1 MKTSHQDLKSLF
13 SESGEPCNPPL
24 SAHLAL
30 SLKVRLSVT
39 VLAVLGLCAACA
51 DVGPNPTTPPA
62 PTHPPPTPS
71 PTPEPVVLTVCL
83 PEEPDS
89 LYLYGTSS
97 QAAQHVWQTIY
108 DGPLDTRNYAYQPVI
123 LTSLPSF
130 ANGNA
135 TVKTIAARAGDRV
148 LAANGDVVELAP
160 GVIVQNADGE
170 QLAFDGTPVSMAQMV
185 VTYTLHSELYWS
197 DGALLTA
204 DDSVFSFELA
214 ADPATPTDK
223 HVIERTAAYRAA
235 DIRTLVWSGVPGFL
249 DRAYVLNLWHPLPRH
264 AWGQLS
270 ATELLT
276 AEVATRHPLGWGP
289 FTLDEWIPG
298 DHITVVRNPIYF
310 RTPEGLPRVDA
321 VTFRFITDPILL
333 AEELLTERCDIV
345 THDATDAVRAALPSS
360 LQTPQPEGPGEG
372 TLSATEDVEKVAP
385 VVEDITPF
393 STTEQIPGGSMA
405 ISSPAARWELIG
417 FGISPSPDHARPDV
431 FEDVRVRQAVALC
444 IDRQTMVDQILG
456 PAGRVLNSYLPPE
469 HPLYAGDG
477 LITWGYDPAAAQA
490 LLATAGWYD
499 EDGDSVREAHSIP
512 GIPDGTP
519 FQVTYHTTDDPL
531 RIQTAQLVQVYLA
544 DCGIQAGMETVSP
557 QALFASGPEGV
568 LFGRRF
574 DLAQFSW
581 HATHAPLCDTFM
593 SDQMPAVG
601 HWSSPNVVGFLDD
614 EYDTACLA
622 ASLTPPGSET
632 YAAAHVEPQR
642 IFSERLPALPLF
654 QWLKTTLART
664 TVIGLA
670 PDPTQFSE
678 LWNIEQL
685 DQRP

>member
-1 MKTSHQDLKSLF
+1 MKTSRQDLKSSF
-13 SESGEPCNPPL
+13 SGSGHPCNPVL
-24 SAHLAL
+24 SAHLAP
-30 SLKVRLSVT
+30 SLKACLSIT
-39 VLAVLGLCAACA
+39 ILALLGLCAACT
-51 DVGPNPTTPPA
+51 DVEPDPTTPPV
-62 PTHPPPTPS
+62 PTRPPPTPS

-89 LYLYGTSS
+89 LYLYGNSG

-130 ANGNA
+130 ANGGV
-135 TVKTIAARAGDRV
+135 TVKTIAAQAGDRV

-160 GVIVQNADGE
+160 GVVVQNSDGE
-170 QLAFDGTPVSMAQMV
+170 QIAFDGTPVSMAQMV

-249 DRAYVLNLWHPLPRH
+249 DHAYVLNLWHPLPRH

-270 ATELLT
+270 AAELLT
-276 AEVATRHPLGWGP
+276 AEVATRDPLGWGP
-289 FTLDEWIPG
+289 FILDEWIPG

-345 THDATDAVRAALPSS
+345 THDAADAVRAALPSF
-360 LQTPQPEGPGEG
+360 LQTPQPEGSGEG
-372 TLSATEDVEKVAP
+372 TLSATEDVEKVTP
-385 VVEDITPF
+385 MVEGIAPF
-393 STTEQIPGGSMA
+393 STTEQIPGGSIA

-417 FGISPSPDHARPDV
+417 FGISPGPDHARPDV

-444 IDRQTMVDQILG
+444 IDRQAVVDQILG
-456 PAGRVLNSYLPPE
+456 PAGRVLHSYLPPE

-477 LITWGYDPAAAQA
+477 LTTWGYDPAAAQA

-531 RIQTAQLVQVYLA
+531 RIQTAQLVQAYLA
-544 DCGIQAGMETVSP
+544 GCGIQVGVETVPP
-557 QALFASGPEGV
+557 QAFFAPGPEGV

-581 HATHAPLCDTFM
+581 RATHAPLCDIFM
-593 SDQMPAVG
+593 SDQMPAAG
-601 HWSSPNVVGFLDD
+601 RWDSPNVVGFLDD

-654 QWLKTTLART
+654 QRLKTTLART
-664 TVIGLA
+664 TIIGLA

-685 DQRP
+685 EQRP

>member
-1 MKTSHQDLKSLF
+1 MKTSRKGLKLSF
-13 SESGEPCNPPL
+13 SKSGGPYNPAL

-30 SLKVRLSVT
+30 SLKARLSIT
-39 VLAVLGLCAACA
+39 VLVVLGFCTACT

-62 PTHPPPTPS
+62 PTRPPPTPS

-83 PEEPDS
+83 SEEPDS

-97 QAAQHVWQTIY
+97 RAARHVWQALY

-130 ANGNA
+130 ANGGV
-135 TVKTIAARAGDRV
+135 TVKTISVQAGDRV

-160 GVIVQNADGE
+160 GVVVQNSDGE
-170 QLAFDGTPVSMAQMV
+170 QIAFDGTPVSMAQMV

-223 HVIERTAAYRAA
+223 HVIERTAAYRAV

-249 DRAYVLNLWHPLPRH
+249 DHAYVLNLWHPLPRH

-270 ATELLT
+270 AAELLT
-276 AEVATRHPLGWGP
+276 AEVATRDPLGWGP
-289 FTLDEWIPG
+289 FILDEWIPG

-345 THDATDAVRAALPSS
+345 THDAADAVRAALPSF
-360 LQTPQPEGPGEG
+360 LQTPQPEGSGEG
-372 TLSATEDVEKVAP
+372 TLSATEDVEKVTP
-385 VVEDITPF
+385 MVEGIAPF
-393 STTEQIPGGSMA
+393 STTEQIPGGSIA

-417 FGISPSPDHARPDV
+417 FGISPGPDHARPDV
-431 FEDVRVRQAVALC
+431 FEDVRVRQAMALC
-444 IDRQTMVDQILG
+444 IDRQAMVDQILG
-456 PAGRVLNSYLPPE
+456 PAGRVLYSDLPPE
-469 HPLYAGDG
+469 HPLYADDG
-477 LITWGYDPAAAQA
+477 LTTWGYDPAAAQA
-490 LLATAGWYD
+490 LLATVGWYD

-512 GIPDGTP
+512 SIPDGTP

-531 RIQTAQLVQVYLA
+531 RTQTAQLVQADLA
-544 DCGIQAGMETVSP
+544 GCGIQIDVETVPP
-557 QALFASGPEGV
+557 QAFFAPGPEGV

-581 HATHAPLCDTFM
+581 RATYAPLCDMFM
-593 SDQMPAVG
+593 SDQMPAAG
-601 HWSSPNVVGFLDD
+601 RWYSPNVVGFLDD

-622 ASLTPPGSET
+622 ASLAPPGSET

-654 QWLKTTLART
+654 QRLKTTLART

-678 LWNIEQL
+678 FWNIEQL

>member
-1 MKTSHQDLKSLF
+1 MKTSCQDLKSSF
-13 SESGEPCNPPL
+13 SKPGGPCNPAL
-24 SAHLAL
+24 SAHLAP
-30 SLKVRLSVT
+30 SLKVCLSIT
-39 VLAVLGLCAACA
+39 ILAVLGLCAACA
-51 DVGPNPTTPPA
+51 DVRPDPTTPPV
-62 PTHPPPTPS
+62 PTRPPPTPS

-83 PEEPDS
+83 SEEPDS

-97 QAAQHVWQTIY
+97 QAAQHVWQAIY

-123 LTSLPSF
+123 ITSLPSF
-130 ANGNA
+130 ADGGV
-135 TVKTIAARAGDRV
+135 TLKTITAQAGDRV

-160 GVIVQNADGE
+160 GVIIQNSDGE
-170 QLAFDGTPVSMAQMV
+170 QIAFDGAPVSMAQMV

-249 DRAYVLNLWHPLPRH
+249 DHAYVLNLWHPLPRH

-270 ATELLT
+270 AAELLT
-276 AEVATRHPLGWGP
+276 AEVATRDPLGWGP
-289 FTLDEWIPG
+289 FILDEWIPG

-345 THDATDAVRAALPSS
+345 AHDGADAVRAALPSF

-372 TLSATEDVEKVAP
+372 TMSATEDAENATPMVEGIA
-385 VVEDITPF
+385 PF
-393 STTEQIPGGSMA
+393 STAEQIPGGSKA

-417 FGISPSPDHARPDV
+417 FGISPGPDHARPDV
-431 FEDVRVRQAVALC
+431 FEDVRVRQAMALC
-444 IDRQTMVDQILG
+444 IDRQAMVDQILG
-456 PAGRVLNSYLPPE
+456 PAGRVLYSYLPPE
-469 HPLYAGDG
+469 HPLYADDG
-477 LITWGYDPAAAQA
+477 LTTWGYDPAAAQA
-490 LLATAGWYD
+490 LLATVGWYD

-512 GIPDGTP
+512 SIPDGTP

-531 RIQTAQLVQVYLA
+531 RTQTAQLVQADLA
-544 DCGIQAGMETVSP
+544 GCGIQIDVETVPP
-557 QALFASGPEGV
+557 QAFFAPGPEGV

-581 HATHAPLCDTFM
+581 RATY
-593 SDQMPAVG
+593 
-601 HWSSPNVVGFLDD
+601 VVGFLDD

-622 ASLTPPGSET
+622 ASLAPPGSET

-654 QWLKTTLART
+654 QRLKTTLART

-678 LWNIEQL
+678 FWNIEQL